1 MKRHEEAVM
10 AYMEALNYDPKNET
24 IKKAI
29 RDSKEQMTGLQKYI
43 RAHYLII
50 TAVVYEINEA

>member
-29 RDSKEQMTGLQKYI
+29 RDSKEHMTGL
-43 RAHYLII
+43 
-50 TAVVYEINEA
+50 